1 MQGVAVASSTK
12 LAADAGAV
20 IADAGGNAVDV
31 AVAAA
36 LVSITTEPAI
46 CALGAGGFLTIWP
59 ARGDPVTIDGY
70 IEMPGRGLPAGRFG
84 GGRRD
89 VRIGYGGGVDL
100 TVGHGSVGTPGGLA
114 ALAVA
119 SQGYGRLPW
128 SDIVEPAYQ
137 DVKNGFAL
145 SLASYSYL
153 EYAGEKVFGWN
164 ETSHRA
170 LHHADGTLRRP
181 GETIWIEDLA
191 NTLRR
196 IADLGADEFYVGE
209 TARLIV
215 ADMAANGGILTME
228 DLASY
233 RPVVREPLVTGVD
246 RWQVATNPPPAIG
259 GATLTAMLLL
269 MQNEPVDR
277 WGAHEVAWLA
287 RVQEGVLDFRLAT
300 LDVSDDLAR
309 DLARLLDEARV
320 GELKRWVTSPSTV
333 HTSAVDADGLAC
345 SVTMSA
351 GYGSGVMPPGTGAW
365 MNNCLGEHELNRHGF
380 HAWLPGTRLPSNMA
394 PTVARHEDGSVISI
408 GSPGADRITTA
419 ILQVLVNHLHLGMT
433 LDDAIGHPR
442 LHVESQP
449 EGKVAAHEPG
459 LPVEDVRIPVRRFE
473 GLDMYF
479 GGAGAAK
486 RCADGTF
493 EVAADP
499 RRGGGTAIGGR

>member
-12 LAADAGAV
+12 LAADAGAIV
-20 IADAGGNAVDV
+20 ADAGGNAVDA
-31 AVAAA
+31 AVAAT
-36 LVSITTEPAI
+36 LVSLTTEPAI

-59 ARGDPVTIDGY
+59 PASDPVTIDGY
-70 IEMPGRGLPAGRFG
+70 IEMPGRGLPPESFG

-114 ALAVA
+114 ALSLA
-119 SQGYGRLPW
+119 SHRYGRLPW
-128 SDIVEPAYQ
+128 SEVVEPAYQ

-153 EYAGEKVFGWN
+153 KYAADPVFGWN
-164 ETSHRA
+164 EQSHRA
-170 LHHADGTLRRP
+170 LHHPDGTLRRP
-181 GETIWIEDLA
+181 GETIWIEELA
-191 NTLRR
+191 HTLRR
-196 IADLGADEFYVGE
+196 IADHGAEDFYAGE
-209 TARLIV
+209 TARLIALDV
-215 ADMAANGGILTME
+215 QKNGGVLTLE
-228 DLASY
+228 DLATY
-233 RPVVREPLVTGVD
+233 APVVRRPLVSGVEKW
-246 RWQVATNPPPAIG
+246 RVATNPPPALG
-259 GATLTAMLLL
+259 GSTLTAMLLL

-277 WGAHEVAWLA
+277 WGPPEVGWLA
-287 RVQEGVLDFRLAT
+287 RVQEGVFDYRLDN
-300 LDVSDDLAR
+300 LDLSDDLER
-309 DLARLLDEARV
+309 DLERLLEEARF
-320 GELKRWVTSPSTV
+320 GELKRWVCSPSTV

-365 MNNCLGEHELNRHGF
+365 MNNCLGEHELNRRGF
-380 HAWLPGTRLPSNMA
+380 HQWPVGARLPSNMA
-394 PTVARHEDGSVISI
+394 PSVARHEDGSVISI

-433 LDDAIGHPR
+433 LAEAVGHPR
-442 LHVESQP
+442 LHVENHDG
-449 EGKVAAHEPG
+449 EKVAAYESG
-459 LPVEDVRIPVRRFE
+459 LPVENVRIPTRRFD

-486 RCADGTF
+486 RNADGTF

-499 RRGGGTAIGGR
+499 RRGGGTTIGGR

>member
-1 MQGVAVASSTK
+1 MKGVAVASSTK
-12 LAADAGAV
+12 LAADAGAIV
-20 IADAGGNAVDV
+20 ADSGGNAVDV

-46 CALGAGGFLTIWP
+46 CSLGAGGFITIWP
-59 ARGDPVTIDGY
+59 PGEEPVTIDGY
-70 IEMPGRGLPAGRFG
+70 IEMPGRGLSPERFG

-89 VRIGYGGGVDL
+89 VWIGYGGGVDI

-114 ALAVA
+114 ALSLA
-119 SQGYGRLPW
+119 SHTYGRLPW
-128 SDIVEPAYQ
+128 AEVVEPAYQ

-145 SLASYSYL
+145 SVASHSYL
-153 EYAGEKVFGWN
+153 VHAAEAVFGWN
-164 ETSHRA
+164 EQSHRA

-181 GETIWIEDLA
+181 GETIWLEDLA
-191 NTLRR
+191 HTLRR
-196 IADLGADEFYVGE
+196 IADHGAEEFYVGE

-215 ADMAANGGILTME
+215 ADIQRHEGILTLE
-228 DLASY
+228 DMATY
-233 RPVVREPLVTGVD
+233 APIVRRPLVTGVEQ
-246 RWQVATNPPPAIG
+246 WQVATNPPPAIG

-277 WGAHEVAWLA
+277 WGAREVAWLA
-287 RVQEGVLDFRLAT
+287 RVQEGVLDYRLAN
-300 LDVSDDLAR
+300 LDLSEDLRR
-309 DLARLLDEARV
+309 DLDRLLDDARM
-320 GELKRWVTSPSTV
+320 GDLKRWVCSPSTV

-345 SVTMSA
+345 SITMSA

-380 HAWLPGTRLPSNMA
+380 HAWPPGTRLPSNMA
-394 PTVARHEDGSVISI
+394 PTVARHEDGSVLSI

-433 LDDAIGHPR
+433 LGEAVGHPR
-442 LHVESQP
+442 LHVENH
-449 EGKVAAHEPG
+449 GGRKMAAYEAG
-459 LPVEDVRIPVRRFE
+459 LPVEALTIPARRFD

-486 RCADGTF
+486 RGADGTF

-499 RRGGGTAIGGR
+499 RRGGGTTIGGR